1 MGSDEILFD
10 LNSSVLQ
17 EKAEFEKEKEEFK
30 DNWNFYIYYLCQYMT
45 SSYSSYS
52 SSFEYEQS

>member
-45 SSYSSYS
+45 SSYSS
-52 SSFEYEQS
+52 